1 MKSILLPTYFPSL
14 LFWKI
19 ILKNNFLWMKNS
31 YYKKQT
37 LRNRM
42 FIHGANGKLMLSI
55 PIRHSGI
62 NQKRFYDD
70 VSMDSS
76 SDWKKNHFKSIK
88 IAYQSSPYF
97 EFYEEDLKNFYQVE
111 TSNLYNFNLKSVE
124 LVLKWLEMG
133 TNNRTIDFN
142 IEIYKQSKNIKEID
156 NREIKKKSN
165 IKYIQTFED
174 KNGFIDGLSILDMI
188 FNCGPKTKD
197 YIKAGL

>member
-19 ILKNNFLWMKNS
+19 ILKNNFFWMKNS

-124 LVLKWLEMG
+124 LVLKWLEIG

-156 NREIKKKSN
+156 NKEIKKKTN

>member
-19 ILKNNFLWMKNS
+19 ILKNNFFWMKNS

-70 VSMDSS
+70 VSIDSS
-76 SDWKKNHFKSIK
+76 FDWKKNHFKSIK

-111 TSNLYNFNLKSVE
+111 TCNLYNFNLKSVE

-142 IEIYKQSKNIKEID
+142 IEIYKQSKNIREID

>member
-14 LFWKI
+14 SFWKI
-19 ILKNNFLWMKNS
+19 ILKNNFFWMKNS

-55 PIRHSGI
+55 PIRHSGT

-70 VSMDSS
+70 VSIDSS

-124 LVLKWLEMG
+124 LVLKWLEMD
-133 TNNRTIDFN
+133 TKNRTIDFN

>member
-19 ILKNNFLWMKNS
+19 ILKNNFFWMKNS

-70 VSMDSS
+70 VSIDSS

-124 LVLKWLEMG
+124 LVLKWLDMG

-156 NREIKKKSN
+156 NREIKKKTN

>member
-19 ILKNNFLWMKNS
+19 ILKNNFFWMKNS

-70 VSMDSS
+70 VSIDSS

-111 TSNLYNFNLKSVE
+111 TNNLYNFNLKSVD

-156 NREIKKKSN
+156 NREIKKKTN

>member
-19 ILKNNFLWMKNS
+19 ILKNNFFWMKNS

-70 VSMDSS
+70 VSIDSS

-124 LVLKWLEMG
+124 LVLKWLEVG

>member
-19 ILKNNFLWMKNS
+19 ILKNDFFWMKNS
-31 YYKKQT
+31 YYRKQT

-55 PIRHSGI
+55 PIKHSGI

-70 VSMDSS
+70 VSIDSS

-97 EFYEEDLKNFYQVE
+97 EFYEPDLKNFYQVE

-124 LVLKWLEMG
+124 LVLKWLELSS
-133 TNNRTIDFN
+133 TSRTIDFN
-142 IEIYKQSKNIKEID
+142 IKIYNQSKNIKEID
-156 NREIKKKSN
+156 NKEIKKKSN

-174 KNGFIDGLSILDMI
+174 KNGFIAGLSILDMI

>member
-19 ILKNNFLWMKNS
+19 ILKNNFFWMKNS

-70 VSMDSS
+70 VSIDSS

-97 EFYEEDLKNFYQVE
+97 EFYEEDLKNFYQIE

-142 IEIYKQSKNIKEID
+142 IEIYKQSKNIREID

>member
-19 ILKNNFLWMKNS
+19 ILKNNFFWMKNS

-70 VSMDSS
+70 VSIDSS

-97 EFYEEDLKNFYQVE
+97 EFYEEDLKNFYQFE

-188 FNCGPKTKD
+188 FNCGPKTTD

>member
-19 ILKNNFLWMKNS
+19 ILKNNFFWMKNS

-70 VSMDSS
+70 VSIDSS

-97 EFYEEDLKNFYQVE
+97 EFYEEDLKKFYQVE

-142 IEIYKQSKNIKEID
+142 IEIYKQSKNIREID

>member
-14 LFWKI
+14 SFWKI
-19 ILKNNFLWMKNS
+19 ILKNNFFWMKNS

-70 VSMDSS
+70 VSIDSS

-97 EFYEEDLKNFYQVE
+97 EFYEADLV
-111 TSNLYNFNLKSVE
+111 NLYQSNFEYLYRFNLASIN
-124 LVLKWLEMG
+124 LISKWMEE
-133 TNNRTIDFN
+133 TIDEKKINLNDFN
-142 IEIYKQSKNIKEID
+142 NGEID
-156 NREIKKKSN
+156 DLTFLSKTKRTKNKIRKK
-165 IKYIQTFED
+165 YTQTFEL
-174 KNGFIDGLSILDMI
+174 KNGFINDLSVLDLI
-188 FNCGPKTKD
+188 FNCGPNSKE
-197 YIKAGL
+197 YM

>member
-19 ILKNNFLWMKNS
+19 ILKDNFFWMKNS

-88 IAYQSSPYF
+88 IAYPYF

>member
-1 MKSILLPTYFPSL
+1 MKSILLPTYFPSI

-19 ILKNNFLWMKNS
+19 ILKNDFFWMKKS

-42 FIHGANGKLMLSI
+42 FIHGANGRLMLSI
-55 PIRHSGI
+55 PILHSGI

-70 VSMDSS
+70 VSIDPSS
-76 SDWKKNHFKSIK
+76 NWKKNHFKSIK

-97 EFYEEDLKNFYQVE
+97 EFYEADLKNFYQVK

-124 LVLKWLEMG
+124 LVLKWLELG
-133 TNNRTIDFN
+133 TTNRNIDFN
-142 IEIYKQSKNIKEID
+142 IETYKQSKNIKEID

>member
-19 ILKNNFLWMKNS
+19 ILKNNFFWMKNS

-70 VSMDSS
+70 VSIDSS

-97 EFYEEDLKNFYQVE
+97 EFYEEDLKNFYEVE

-142 IEIYKQSKNIKEID
+142 IEIYKQSKNIREID

>member
-19 ILKNNFLWMKNS
+19 ILKNNFFWMKNS

-70 VSMDSS
+70 VSIDSS

-124 LVLKWLEMG
+124 LVLKWLEMD
-133 TNNRTIDFN
+133 TKNRTIDFN

>member
-19 ILKNNFLWMKNS
+19 ILKDNFFWMKNS

-70 VSMDSS
+70 VSIDSS

-174 KNGFIDGLSILDMI
+174 KNGFNDGLSILDMI

>member
-19 ILKNNFLWMKNS
+19 ILKNNFFWMKNS

-70 VSMDSS
+70 VSIDSS

-88 IAYQSSPYF
+88 ISYQSSPYF

>member
-1 MKSILLPTYFPSL
+1 MVRLIKPTYFPPISH
-14 LFWKI
+14 WKH
-19 ILKNNFLWMKNS
+19 ILSGNILWDIKSTYN
-31 YYKKQT
+31 KQT
-37 LRNRM
+37 LTNRTY
-42 FIHGANGKLMLSI
+42 IDSPNGELMLSI
-55 PIRHSGI
+55 PIKHSGNI
-62 NQKRFYDD
+62 GPRAYSEVKIDYSFN
-70 VSMDSS
+70 
-76 SDWKKNHFKSIK
+76 WKKNHFKSIK
-88 IAYQSSPYF
+88 ISYQSSPYF

-124 LVLKWLEMG
+124 LVLKWLEMD
-133 TNNRTIDFN
+133 TKNRTIDFN

>member
-19 ILKNNFLWMKNS
+19 ILKNNFFWMKNS

-70 VSMDSS
+70 VSIDSS

-124 LVLKWLEMG
+124 LVLKWLEMD
-133 TNNRTIDFN
+133 TKNRTIDFN
-142 IEIYKQSKNIKEID
+142 IEIYKQSKNIREID

>member
-19 ILKNNFLWMKNS
+19 ILKDNFFWMKNS

-70 VSMDSS
+70 VSIDSS

-124 LVLKWLEMG
+124 LVLKWLEMD
-133 TNNRTIDFN
+133 TNNRIIDFN

>member
-19 ILKNNFLWMKNS
+19 ILKNNFFWMKNS

-70 VSMDSS
+70 ISIDSS

-97 EFYEEDLKNFYQVE
+97 EFYEEDLKNFYQIE

-142 IEIYKQSKNIKEID
+142 IEIYKQSKNIREID

-174 KNGFIDGLSILDMI
+174 KNGFIDSLSILDMI

>member
-19 ILKNNFLWMKNS
+19 ILKNNFFWMKNS

-70 VSMDSS
+70 VSIDSS

-97 EFYEEDLKNFYQVE
+97 EFYEQDLKNFYQVE

-124 LVLKWLEMG
+124 LVLKWLDMG

>member
-19 ILKNNFLWMKNS
+19 ILKNNFFWMKNS

-70 VSMDSS
+70 VSIDSS

-124 LVLKWLEMG
+124 LVLKWLEMD
-133 TNNRTIDFN
+133 TNNRIIDFN

>member
-19 ILKNNFLWMKNS
+19 ILKNNFFWMKNS

-97 EFYEEDLKNFYQVE
+97 EFYEEDLKDFYKVE

>member
-19 ILKNNFLWMKNS
+19 ILKNNFFWMKNS

-70 VSMDSS
+70 ISIDSS

-97 EFYEEDLKNFYQVE
+97 EFYEEDLKNFYEVE

-142 IEIYKQSKNIKEID
+142 IEIYSQSKNVKEID

>member
-19 ILKNNFLWMKNS
+19 ILKNNFFWMKNS

-62 NQKRFYDD
+62 NQKRFYED
-70 VSMDSS
+70 VSIDSS

-97 EFYEEDLKNFYQVE
+97 EFYEEDLKDFYKVE

>member
-19 ILKNNFLWMKNS
+19 ILKNNFFWMKNS

-70 VSMDSS
+70 VSIDSS

-124 LVLKWLEMG
+124 LVLKWFEMG

-142 IEIYKQSKNIKEID
+142 IETYKQSKNIKEID

-165 IKYIQTFED
+165 IKYVQTFED

>member
-19 ILKNNFLWMKNS
+19 ILKNDFFWMKNS

-70 VSMDSS
+70 VSIDSS

-124 LVLKWLEMG
+124 LVLKWLEMD
-133 TNNRTIDFN
+133 TKNRTIDFN

-156 NREIKKKSN
+156 NREIKKKTN

>member
-19 ILKNNFLWMKNS
+19 ILKNNFFWMKNS

-70 VSMDSS
+70 VSIDSS

-124 LVLKWLEMG
+124 LVLKWFEMG

-142 IEIYKQSKNIKEID
+142 IETYKQSKNIKEID

>member
-19 ILKNNFLWMKNS
+19 ILKNNFFWMKNS

-70 VSMDSS
+70 VSIDLS

-111 TSNLYNFNLKSVE
+111 TNNLYNFNLKSVD

>member
-19 ILKNNFLWMKNS
+19 ILKNNFFWMKNS

-70 VSMDSS
+70 ISIDSS

-142 IEIYKQSKNIKEID
+142 IEIYKQSKNIREID

>member
-19 ILKNNFLWMKNS
+19 ILKNNFFWMKNS

-70 VSMDSS
+70 VLIDSS

-97 EFYEEDLKNFYQVE
+97 EFYEEDLKNFYQIE

-142 IEIYKQSKNIKEID
+142 IEIYKQSKNIREID

>member
-14 LFWKI
+14 SFWKI
-19 ILKNNFLWMKNS
+19 ILKNNFFWMKNS

-70 VSMDSS
+70 ISIDSS
-76 SDWKKNHFKSIK
+76 SNWKKNHFKSIK

-124 LVLKWLEMG
+124 LVLKWLEMD
-133 TNNRTIDFN
+133 TKNRTIDFN
-142 IEIYKQSKNIKEID
+142 LEIYKQSKNIKEID

>member
-19 ILKNNFLWMKNS
+19 ILKNNFFWMKNS

-70 VSMDSS
+70 VLIDSS
-76 SDWKKNHFKSIK
+76 FDWKKNHFKSIK

-97 EFYEEDLKNFYQVE
+97 EFYEEDLKDFYKVE